1 MHIGPRSSS
10 RPGGTQERWRCS
22 PLTLGSEKER
32 FQMGPCWLGLS
43 CWAGR
48 LCTFSQEP
56 SPGVG
61 ALGELSSRGVF
72 LESHSCIWCMINL
85 ASFPLFLTYFRNVVS
100 IHGQMYG
107 TGSPLFGSM
116 FSPPPHQSLLSEYLQ
131 TIMKMK
137 CRGFPKPKCPARVSI
152 AEDLVYSMTPS
163 AIHRG
168 WDSAQRGILYDDSTS
183 KS

>member
-1 MHIGPRSSS
+1 
-10 RPGGTQERWRCS
+10 
-22 PLTLGSEKER
+22 
-32 FQMGPCWLGLS
+32 
-43 CWAGR
+43 
-48 LCTFSQEP
+48 
-56 SPGVG
+56 
-61 ALGELSSRGVF
+61 
-72 LESHSCIWCMINL
+72 MINL

-107 TGSPLFGSM
+107 TGSLLFGSM

-168 WDSAQRGILYDDSTS
+168 WDSAQRGILCDDSTS
-183 KS
+183 KSWAKMQTSRVRCHPEIGCEQGCCTGRILCFSKKRSYAWERG